1 MLAGHK
7 FALRKPYHLFCGIWD
22 LTHYL
27 YNNMKETL
35 KNAYYM
41 ARRFKIATTLNLFG
55 LVVAFAACYMLLT
68 QIIYQFTYNR
78 GVDDYQRLYRMESNF
93 TYREWESSEH
103 MCRPFAEGLKA
114 LPQVESYSLVENNSI
129 NSYSLTCLKGGDEH
143 EFVFSIGNNTAV
155 STLTSRVLDGKIEWT
170 DDNQDG
176 IIIPSSIAQEYFGT
190 SQAADSVMLINH
202 YGEWEK
208 KRVLGVYEDFP
219 ENCEFSKCIFYTMK
233 DSDLTVLGPYYKCY
247 VKFTEGKHDFN
258 AIVKS
263 LKQAAI
269 DSLIANSH
277 RIGEEP
283 DPDAIEDIQKIN
295 IKFIPLK
302 DCFFQFT
309 SFTQGE
315 HGYRVMFYVLVLACL
330 LIIIISTIN
339 FLNFTLAESP
349 MRIRGLNTRLVLG
362 AKRNRLRV
370 SMVVECV
377 FTSLC
382 ACLIGL
388 ALCGLLSFVPSLN
401 DFDLSTHWLLVAFL
415 LLLSVVLG
423 IIAGVYPAIF
433 ATSFSPA
440 MALKSSYGLTPQ
452 GIRLRTVLI
461 FLQLF
466 ASVFMVIYIGCLFLQ
481 IRYIYNS
488 DYGYDKNNILVCPL
502 DEHKQTGETIL
513 QTLVKNPAINKVSLS
528 SGVIG
533 STDAHYMIKT
543 KFQDILYGYNYMYVD
558 HQYLSTM
565 GIKIIEGRDFLPSD
579 TAAIIINE
587 AFYRTIGVKV
597 GDKIS
602 SGDEPSDSAVIVG
615 VCTDIRY
622 GTVFTGNDQPYGF
635 IIEHSQYVPKYV
647 LNINVGPTDN
657 LDTVLQQVQKVLKL
671 HDIDNTPIRY
681 DKTLETTYQRELRFI
696 NIIGILSVICIM
708 ITLIG
713 VFCLT
718 MFETE
723 YRRKEI
729 GIRKVLGA
737 KSSEI
742 VKMFCGHYVPLILLS
757 FVTAAPL
764 ACFFGWLTL
773 KHFRQHADISW
784 WIFPIALV
792 VVGCVTLA
800 TVALKSWRTARENPS
815 NSIKNE

>member
-1 MLAGHK
+1 
-7 FALRKPYHLFCGIWD
+7 
-22 LTHYL
+22 
-27 YNNMKETL
+27 MKEIL

-41 ARRFKIATTLNLFG
+41 ARRFKTATTLNLFG
-55 LVVAFAACYMLLT
+55 LVVAFAACYLLLT
-68 QIIYQFTYNR
+68 QIIYQYTYNR
-78 GVDDYQRLYRMESNF
+78 GVDDYQRLYRMECNF
-93 TYREWESSEH
+93 TYPEWESSEH
-103 MCRPFAEGLKA
+103 ICRPFAEGLKA
-114 LPQVESYSLVENNSI
+114 LPQVESYSLVENNNIS
-129 NSYSLTCLKGGDEH
+129 SYSLTCLKGVDEH

-176 IIIPSSIAQEYFGT
+176 IIIPASIAQEYFGT
-190 SQAADSVMLINH
+190 SQAADSVMLTLNL
-202 YGEWEK
+202 YGKWEK
-208 KRVLGVYEDFP
+208 KHVLGVYEDFP
-219 ENCEFSKCIFYTMK
+219 ENCEFSKCIYYNMR

-247 VKFTEGKHDFN
+247 VKFTAGEHDFN

-263 LKQAAI
+263 LKQAVI
-269 DSLIANSH
+269 DTLIANSH

-283 DPDAIEDIQKIN
+283 DPDAIEDIQKTK

-302 DCFFQFT
+302 DCYFQFT

-315 HGYRVMFYVLVLACL
+315 HGYRGMFYVLVLACL
-330 LIIIISTIN
+330 LIIIISTVN

-370 SMVVECV
+370 SMVAECV
-377 FTSLC
+377 LTSLC
-382 ACLIGL
+382 ACVIGL
-388 ALCGLLSFVPSLN
+388 ALCSLLSFVPSLN
-401 DFDLSTHWLLVAFL
+401 DFDLSNHWLLVAFL

-440 MALKSSYGLTPQ
+440 MALKSSFGLTPQ
-452 GIRLRTVLI
+452 GIRLRTALI

-466 ASVFMVIYIGCLFLQ
+466 ASMFMVIYIGYLYQQTRF
-481 IRYIYNS
+481 IFNS
-488 DYGYDKNNILVCPL
+488 DYGYDKNRILVCLLPF
-502 DEHKQTGETIL
+502 DNEQKQIGETIS

-543 KFQDILYGYNYMYVD
+543 KFQDIYYGYNYMYVD
-558 HQYLSTM
+558 CQYLSTM

-597 GDKIS
+597 GEKIS

-615 VCTDIRY
+615 VCADIRY
-622 GTVFTGNDQPYGF
+622 GTMFTGNDQPYGL
-635 IIEHSQYVPKYV
+635 IIEHSQYVPNYV
-647 LNINVGPTDN
+647 LNINVASTADRN
-657 LDTVLQQVQKVLKL
+657 TVIQQVQKVLNL
-671 HDIDNTPIRY
+671 HDIESTPIRY
-681 DKTLETTYQRELRFI
+681 DKTLETTYHRELRFI

-757 FVTAAPL
+757 FVAAAPL
-764 ACFFGWLTL
+764 AGLFGWLTL
-773 KHFRQHADISW
+773 DRFRQHADFSW

-792 VVGCVTLA
+792 VVGSVTLA

>member
-1 MLAGHK
+1 
-7 FALRKPYHLFCGIWD
+7 
-22 LTHYL
+22 
-27 YNNMKETL
+27 MKETL

-41 ARRFKIATTLNLFG
+41 ARRFKTASTLNLFG

-103 MCRPFAEGLKA
+103 ICRPFAEGLKA
-114 LPQVESYSLVENNSI
+114 LPQVESYSLIWNNNFSPDIRTALRGQHERDYTFASSNNS
-129 NSYSLTCLKGGDEH
+129 
-143 EFVFSIGNNTAV
+143 AV
-155 STLTSRVLDGKIEWT
+155 SNLTSRVLDGKIEWT

-176 IIIPSSIAQEYFGT
+176 IIIPAVIAKEYFGT
-190 SQAADSVMLINH
+190 TQAKDSVLRYLKYDGSVKEELVI
-202 YGEWEK
+202 
-208 KRVLGVYEDFP
+208 GVYDDFP
-219 ENCEFSKCIFYTMK
+219 ENSEFSNCIYFNMR
-233 DSDLTVLGPYYKCY
+233 DSDLTIMYAGYKCY
-247 VKFTEGKHDFN
+247 VKFTEGEHDFA

-263 LKQAAI
+263 LKQAVI
-269 DSLIANSH
+269 DTLIANSQ

-283 DPDAIEDIQKIN
+283 DPDAIEDIHKTN

-302 DCFFQFT
+302 DCYFQFA

-315 HGYRVMFYVLVLACL
+315 HGYRGMFYVLVLACL
-330 LIIIISTIN
+330 LIIIISTVN

-370 SMVVECV
+370 SIVAECML
-377 FTSLC
+377 TSLC

-401 DFDLSTHWLLVAFL
+401 DFDLSKHWLLVAFL
-415 LLLSVVLG
+415 LLLSVMLG

-440 MALKSSYGLTPQ
+440 MALKSSFGLTPQ
-452 GIRLRTVLI
+452 GIRLRTGLI

-466 ASVFMVIYIGCLFLQ
+466 ASMFMVTYIGYLYQQTRF
-481 IRYIYNS
+481 IFNS
-488 DYGYDKNNILVCPL
+488 DYGYDKNQILVCPL
-502 DEHKQTGETIL
+502 PFDNEQKQTGETIL

-533 STDAHYMIKT
+533 STDAHYMFKT
-543 KFQDILYGYNYMYVD
+543 KFQDIFYGYNYMYVD
-558 HQYLSTM
+558 CQYLSTM

-587 AFYRTIGVKV
+587 AFYRNIGVKV

-615 VCTDIRY
+615 VCADIRY
-622 GTVFTGNDQPYGF
+622 GTVFTGNDQPYGL
-635 IIEHSQYVPKYV
+635 IIEHSQYVPNYV
-647 LNINVGPTDN
+647 LNINVASTADQN
-657 LDTVLQQVQKVLKL
+657 TVIQQVQKVLNL
-671 HDIDNTPIRY
+671 HDIESTPIRY
-681 DKTLETTYQRELRFI
+681 DKTLETTYHRELRFI

-742 VKMFCGHYVPLILLS
+742 VKMLCGHYVPLILLS
-757 FVTAAPL
+757 FVIAAPL
-764 ACFFGWLTL
+764 AGYFGWLTL
-773 KHFRQHADISW
+773 RPFSQHADISW

-792 VVGCVTLA
+792 LVGSITLA
-800 TVALKSWRTARENPS
+800 TVALKSWHTARENPS
-815 NSIKNE
+815 NSIKSE